1 MLTDTLRPG
10 LVVVDASLN
19 LLASNAEA
27 VQILTFPVPPD
38 KVRRPDPLLKEKIRS
53 YLRDRRSGS
62 GSGFVHQFLSG
73 KRTYL
78 CRCFPVNTNL
88 SLGAPSPAHVL
99 VFERRTN
106 NEIAIT
112 EVCDR
117 FGLTR
122 REQEAIQLLLR
133 GLTTKEIA
141 SFMRISP
148 NTVKSF
154 LRLVTVKLGVSTRS
168 GIVSKI
174 LGSQTD

>member
-1 MLTDTLRPG
+1 VHTDTSRPG

-19 LLASNAEA
+19 LIASNEEA
-27 VQILTFPVPPD
+27 VQILTFPVRPD
-38 KVRRPDPLLKEKIRS
+38 KVRQPDPLLKEKIRS
-53 YLRDRRSGS
+53 CLRDRRSGS

-73 KRTYL
+73 KRIYL
-78 CRCFPVNTNL
+78 CHCFPVNTRVNL
-88 SLGAPSPAHVL
+88 NPSSPVHVL

-106 NEIAIT
+106 SQIAIS
-112 EVCDR
+112 EVCGR
-117 FGLTR
+117 FGLTP
-122 REQEAIQLLLR
+122 REQEVIQLLLR

-141 SFMRISP
+141 GFMRISP

-174 LGSQTD
+174 LGPQTD